1 MGLAGY
7 IIRRILLLIPTFF
20 IATAIIFL
28 LIHFAPG
35 DPIQLMFAESGHP
48 VSPLIIEQV
57 RRELGLEQPLHVQYL
72 IWIGKMLSGDLGV
85 SYSAQFG
92 RPVLSLIGERVWVTV
107 AIMLTAEAVS
117 LVFALALGVIAAS
130 KQYSAVDNLCTVSAL
145 LGYSMPTFWTA
156 LVSIMIFAVWLGI
169 FPSFGFMTHGVEL
182 APFERVV
189 DVARHLVLPVTVIS
203 FVYTAYLFRLVRS
216 NVLEVLRQ
224 DYITTARAKGVK
236 ERMVVYKHALRN
248 ALLPTVTFVG
258 LSVGFILSGSVVV
271 ETVFSIPGLG
281 SLFTEFALKRD
292 YPALMALSLMITVMV
307 LLANLCTD
315 IAYGLLDP
323 RIKY

>member
-1 MGLAGY
+1 
-7 IIRRILLLIPTFF
+7 
-20 IATAIIFL
+20 
-28 LIHFAPG
+28 
-35 DPIQLMFAESGHP
+35 MFAESGHP

-169 FPSFGFMTHGVEL
+169 FPSFGFMTHGVKL

>member
-1 MGLAGY
+1 VGLAGY

-182 APFERVV
+182 APFERAV